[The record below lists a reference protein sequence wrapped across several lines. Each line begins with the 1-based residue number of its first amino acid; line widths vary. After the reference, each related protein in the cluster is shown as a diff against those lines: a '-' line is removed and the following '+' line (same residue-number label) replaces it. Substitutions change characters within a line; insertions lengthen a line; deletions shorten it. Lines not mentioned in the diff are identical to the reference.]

1 MVYKYFAYTILLMK
15 FEEADLTH
23 FIKQVSIFHRIPIMS
38 LCSKTARELDLN
50 EEQIFALVL
59 IAKTEGEILVSKI
72 AELIFINT
80 TKASRIIDSLVKVKL
95 VHRDYAQ
102 LEDRRKIQLKLTEK
116 GSKVTEKF
124 FSELFQSVKEFS
136 EEVGTDITRQ
146 LTANIQAFN
155 EVMLRKMKS
164 VNQIK

>member
-1 MVYKYFAYTILLMK
+1 MT

-23 FIKQVSIFHRIPIMS
+23 FIKQVSIFHRIPIMALS
-38 LCSKTARELDLN
+38 SKTARELDLN

-59 IAKTEGEILVSKI
+59 IAKTEGEILVSNI

-95 VHRDYAQ
+95 VQRVYAE

-136 EEVGTDITRQ
+136 EEVGTDVTQQ
-146 LTANIQAFN
+146 LTENIQAFN
-155 EVMLRKMKS
+155 EVMLKKMKAL
-164 VNQIK
+164 N

>member
-1 MVYKYFAYTILLMK
+1 M
-15 FEEADLTH
+15 
-23 FIKQVSIFHRIPIMS
+23 
-38 LCSKTARELDLN
+38 N

-59 IAKTEGEILVSKI
+59 IAKTEGEILVSNI

-95 VHRDYAQ
+95 VQRVYAE

-136 EEVGTDITRQ
+136 EEVGTDVTQQ
-146 LTANIQAFN
+146 LTENIQAFN
-155 EVMLRKMKS
+155 EVMLKKMKAL
-164 VNQIK
+164 N

>member
-59 IAKTEGEILVSKI
+59 IAKTDGEILVSKI

-95 VHRDYAQ
+95 VHRVYAQ
-102 LEDRRKIQLKLTEK
+102 LEDRRKIQLKLTEE
-116 GSKVTEKF
+116 GSKVTENF

-136 EEVGTDITRQ
+136 DEVGSTVTKQ
-146 LTANIQAFN
+146 LTENIQAFN
-155 EVMLRKMKS
+155 DVMLRKMKS
-164 VNQIK
+164 VDHIK

>member
-1 MVYKYFAYTILLMK
+1 MT

-38 LCSKTARELDLN
+38 LCSKTARELELN

-59 IAKTEGEILVSKI
+59 IGKTEGEILVSKI

-80 TKASRIIDSLVKVKL
+80 TKASRIIDSLVKLKL
-95 VHRDYAQ
+95 VQRVYAE

-124 FSELFQSVKEFS
+124 FSELFESVKEFS
-136 EEVGTDITRQ
+136 EEVGSDVTSQ
-146 LTANIQAFN
+146 LTENIQAYN
-155 EVMLRKMKS
+155 EVMLQKMKTLK
-164 VNQIK
+164 QTK